1 MKKFF
6 DYLKTRPLAYVS
18 LIVLVIFYL
27 TMIFAEF
34 IAPYPA
40 TKTYENNTYHP
51 ANLQLTAK
59 GVKVREYRAI
69 NKSTWRYVRVKD
81 EECIHSFRFFAKG
94 AEYRLFGIIKSDRH
108 LFGTDS
114 EYPVYLLGADNLGRD
129 LFSRIVFGSRISL
142 TIGFVA
148 TAVTIL
154 LAILLGG
161 ISGYLGGVTDWSIM
175 RFSEFFMLM
184 PSLYFILF
192 LRSILNTKMD
202 SGTSYMIITLILALV
217 SWPGLARTMRGM
229 VHAIKREEFVVDAA
243 LEGVPA
249 ATIIFRHIIPQTA
262 SYMIVSVTLSIP
274 GFIMSET
281 ALSYLGLGINDP
293 SVSWGSLINRDI
305 STLSNLRN
313 FPWLLYPVLML
324 LLVTLAFNFLGD
336 ALRDFYDPYATVF
349 KKKRKEKE
357 NKRGRLLQPKIEEP
371 LKKQAARVV
380 LGSSIER
387 LRARFISRE
396 GRLPLTSAT
405 AASQSSTAPSSVTP
419 SSGSRAQH
427 SCFETHS
434 KQPSVVLPTSSSF
447 PTPQRPVSQE
457 IEERSLQYNLL
468 SVENLHVTFT
478 ILRGIK
484 PVQVYAVR
492 GVSFGL
498 NRGEILGLVG
508 ESGSGK
514 SVTTSAIPGLFS
526 GNAEASGHIYY
537 DGIDLMSL
545 GNEELRKYRGTKIAL
560 IFQEPGRSFDP
571 LQNIGSV
578 FWETFR
584 NAEPEI
590 SREQSDEKAA
600 QLLTEVGMP
609 DPKGRL
615 AAYPHQFSGGQLQ
628 RIGIALALAQNC
640 QLLIADEPTTALDV
654 TIQAQIVS
662 LLLRLKKERGLSIVF
677 ISHNINLVGQIS
689 DRIAVMYGGKVMES
703 GTAEQIM
710 KAPKHPYTRALVG
723 ALPEFGSHYTQKKMI
738 SIPGRVTDPA
748 APEPGCPFAPRC
760 EFATERCREENGE
773 CKKNGIGK

>member
-94 AEYRLFGIIKSDRH
+94 ADYRLFGIIKSDRH

-217 SWPGLARTMRGM
+217 SWPGLARTIRGM

-262 SYMIVSVTLSIP
+262 SYMIVNVTLSIP

-336 ALRDFYDPYATVF
+336 ALRDFYDPYATVL
-349 KKKRKEKE
+349 KKKRK
-357 NKRGRLLQPKIEEP
+357 GRMPQPKIEEP

-396 GRLPLTSAT
+396 GRMPLTSAT

-419 SSGSRAQH
+419 SSGD
-427 SCFETHS
+427 
-434 KQPSVVLPTSSSF
+434 
-447 PTPQRPVSQE
+447 TPQRPVSQE
-457 IEERSLQYNLL
+457 IEGRSLQYNLL

-662 LLLRLKKERGLSIVF
+662 LLLRLKKERGLSIIF

-760 EFATERCREENGE
+760 GFATERCRENGAVCPQVE
-773 CKKNGIGK
+773 QE

>member
-217 SWPGLARTMRGM
+217 SWPGLARTIRGM

-262 SYMIVSVTLSIP
+262 SYMIVNVTLSIP

-349 KKKRKEKE
+349 KKKRKVKE
-357 NKRGRLLQPKIEEP
+357 NKRGRMPQPKIEEP
-371 LKKQAARVV
+371 LKKQAVRVV
-380 LGSSIER
+380 SGSSIER
-387 LRARFISRE
+387 LRTRFISRE
-396 GRLPLTSAT
+396 GRMPLTSAAVVSASETT
-405 AASQSSTAPSSVTP
+405 ASSVTP

-447 PTPQRPVSQE
+447 PTPQRPVLQE
-457 IEERSLQYNLL
+457 IEGRSLQYNLL

-662 LLLRLKKERGLSIVF
+662 LLLRLKKERGLSIIF

-760 EFATERCREENGE
+760 EFATERCRENGAACPQVE
-773 CKKNGIGK
+773 QK

>member
-349 KKKRKEKE
+349 KKKRK
-357 NKRGRLLQPKIEEP
+357 GRMPQPKIEEP

-396 GRLPLTSAT
+396 GRMPLTSAT

-419 SSGSRAQH
+419 SSGD
-427 SCFETHS
+427 
-434 KQPSVVLPTSSSF
+434 
-447 PTPQRPVSQE
+447 TPQRPVSQE
-457 IEERSLQYNLL
+457 IEGRSLQYNLL

-662 LLLRLKKERGLSIVF
+662 LLLRLKKERGLSIIF

-760 EFATERCREENGE
+760 EFATERCRENGAACPQVE
-773 CKKNGIGK
+773 QE

>member
-217 SWPGLARTMRGM
+217 SWPGLARTIRGM

-349 KKKRKEKE
+349 KKKRK
-357 NKRGRLLQPKIEEP
+357 GRMPQPKIEEP

-405 AASQSSTAPSSVTP
+405 AASQSSTAESSVTP
-419 SSGSRAQH
+419 SSGD
-427 SCFETHS
+427 
-434 KQPSVVLPTSSSF
+434 
-447 PTPQRPVSQE
+447 TPQRPVLQE

-600 QLLTEVGMP
+600 LLLTEVGMP

-662 LLLRLKKERGLSIVF
+662 LLLRLKKERGLSIIF

-760 EFATERCREENGE
+760 EFATERCRENGAACPQVE
-773 CKKNGIGK
+773 QE

>member
-217 SWPGLARTMRGM
+217 SWPGLARTIRGM

-349 KKKRKEKE
+349 KKKRKVKE
-357 NKRGRLLQPKIEEP
+357 NKRGRM
-371 LKKQAARVV
+371 
-380 LGSSIER
+380 
-387 LRARFISRE
+387 
-396 GRLPLTSAT
+396 PLTSAT

-447 PTPQRPVSQE
+447 PTPQRPVLQE

-584 NAEPEI
+584 NAEPGI

-662 LLLRLKKERGLSIVF
+662 LLLRLKKERGLSIIF

-748 APEPGCPFAPRC
+748 APEPSCPFAPRC
-760 EFATERCREENGE
+760 EFATERCRENGVTCPQVE
-773 CKKNGIGK
+773 QE

>member
-94 AEYRLFGIIKSDRH
+94 ADYRLFGIIKSDRH

-217 SWPGLARTMRGM
+217 SWPGLARTIRGM
-229 VHAIKREEFVVDAA
+229 VHAIKREEFVLDAA

-262 SYMIVSVTLSIP
+262 SYMIVNVTLSIP

-349 KKKRKEKE
+349 KKKRKVKE
-357 NKRGRLLQPKIEEP
+357 NKRGRM
-371 LKKQAARVV
+371 
-380 LGSSIER
+380 
-387 LRARFISRE
+387 
-396 GRLPLTSAT
+396 PLTSAT
-405 AASQSSTAPSSVTP
+405 ADSQSSTAESSVTP
-419 SSGSRAQH
+419 SSGD
-427 SCFETHS
+427 
-434 KQPSVVLPTSSSF
+434 
-447 PTPQRPVSQE
+447 TPQRPVLQE

-545 GNEELRKYRGTKIAL
+545 ANEELRKYRGTKIAL

-662 LLLRLKKERGLSIVF
+662 LLLRLKKERGLSIIF

-738 SIPGRVTDPA
+738 SISGRVTDPA
-748 APEPGCPFAPRC
+748 APKPGCPFAPRC
-760 EFATERCREENGE
+760 EFATERCRENGAACPQVE
-773 CKKNGIGK
+773 QE

>member
-217 SWPGLARTMRGM
+217 SWPGLARTIRGM

-262 SYMIVSVTLSIP
+262 SYMIVNVTLSIP

-357 NKRGRLLQPKIEEP
+357 NKRGRL
-371 LKKQAARVV
+371 
-380 LGSSIER
+380 
-387 LRARFISRE
+387 
-396 GRLPLTSAT
+396 PLTSAT

-419 SSGSRAQH
+419 SSGD
-427 SCFETHS
+427 
-434 KQPSVVLPTSSSF
+434 
-447 PTPQRPVSQE
+447 TPQRPVSQE
-457 IEERSLQYNLL
+457 IEGRSLQYNLL

-662 LLLRLKKERGLSIVF
+662 LLLRLKKERGLSIIF

-760 EFATERCREENGE
+760 EFATERCRENGAACPQVE
-773 CKKNGIGK
+773 QK

>member
-217 SWPGLARTMRGM
+217 SWPGLARTIRGM

-262 SYMIVSVTLSIP
+262 SYMIVNVTLSIP

-349 KKKRKEKE
+349 KKKRK
-357 NKRGRLLQPKIEEP
+357 GRM
-371 LKKQAARVV
+371 
-380 LGSSIER
+380 
-387 LRARFISRE
+387 
-396 GRLPLTSAT
+396 PLTSAT

-419 SSGSRAQH
+419 SSGD
-427 SCFETHS
+427 
-434 KQPSVVLPTSSSF
+434 
-447 PTPQRPVSQE
+447 TPQRPVSQE
-457 IEERSLQYNLL
+457 IEGRSLQYNLL

-492 GVSFGL
+492 SVSFGL

-514 SVTTSAIPGLFS
+514 SVATSAIPGLFS

-662 LLLRLKKERGLSIVF
+662 LLLRLKKERGLSIIF

-710 KAPKHPYTRALVG
+710 KAPKHPYTKALVG

-760 EFATERCREENGE
+760 EFATERCRENGAACPQVE
-773 CKKNGIGK
+773 QK

>member
-217 SWPGLARTMRGM
+217 SWPGLARTIRGM

-262 SYMIVSVTLSIP
+262 SYMIVNVTLSIP

-349 KKKRKEKE
+349 KKKRKVKE
-357 NKRGRLLQPKIEEP
+357 NKRGRMPQPKIEEP
-371 LKKQAARVV
+371 LKKQAVRVV
-380 LGSSIER
+380 SGSSIER
-387 LRARFISRE
+387 LRTRFISRE
-396 GRLPLTSAT
+396 GRMPLTSAAVVSASETT
-405 AASQSSTAPSSVTP
+405 ASSVTP

-447 PTPQRPVSQE
+447 PTPQRPVLQE
-457 IEERSLQYNLL
+457 IEGRSL
-468 SVENLHVTFT
+468 
-478 ILRGIK
+478 
-484 PVQVYAVR
+484 
-492 GVSFGL
+492 
-498 NRGEILGLVG
+498 
-508 ESGSGK
+508 
-514 SVTTSAIPGLFS
+514 
-526 GNAEASGHIYY
+526 
-537 DGIDLMSL
+537 
-545 GNEELRKYRGTKIAL
+545 
-560 IFQEPGRSFDP
+560 
-571 LQNIGSV
+571 
-578 FWETFR
+578 
-584 NAEPEI
+584 
-590 SREQSDEKAA
+590 
-600 QLLTEVGMP
+600 
-609 DPKGRL
+609 
-615 AAYPHQFSGGQLQ
+615 
-628 RIGIALALAQNC
+628 
-640 QLLIADEPTTALDV
+640 
-654 TIQAQIVS
+654 
-662 LLLRLKKERGLSIVF
+662 
-677 ISHNINLVGQIS
+677 
-689 DRIAVMYGGKVMES
+689 
-703 GTAEQIM
+703 
-710 KAPKHPYTRALVG
+710 AP
-723 ALPEFGSHYTQKKMI
+723 
-738 SIPGRVTDPA
+738 
-748 APEPGCPFAPRC
+748 
-760 EFATERCREENGE
+760 
-773 CKKNGIGK
+773 

>member
-142 TIGFVA
+142 TIGFFA

-217 SWPGLARTMRGM
+217 SWPGLARTIRGM

-262 SYMIVSVTLSIP
+262 SYMIVNVTLSIP

-349 KKKRKEKE
+349 KKKRK
-357 NKRGRLLQPKIEEP
+357 GRM
-371 LKKQAARVV
+371 
-380 LGSSIER
+380 
-387 LRARFISRE
+387 
-396 GRLPLTSAT
+396 PLTSAT

-419 SSGSRAQH
+419 SSGD
-427 SCFETHS
+427 
-434 KQPSVVLPTSSSF
+434 
-447 PTPQRPVSQE
+447 TPQRPVLQE

-662 LLLRLKKERGLSIVF
+662 LLLRLKKERGLSIIF

-760 EFATERCREENGE
+760 EFATERCRENGAACPQVE
-773 CKKNGIGK
+773 QK

>member
-357 NKRGRLLQPKIEEP
+357 NKRGRM
-371 LKKQAARVV
+371 
-380 LGSSIER
+380 
-387 LRARFISRE
+387 
-396 GRLPLTSAT
+396 PLTSAT
-405 AASQSSTAPSSVTP
+405 ADSQSSTAESSVTP
-419 SSGSRAQH
+419 SSGD
-427 SCFETHS
+427 
-434 KQPSVVLPTSSSF
+434 
-447 PTPQRPVSQE
+447 TPQRPVLQE

-526 GNAEASGHIYY
+526 GNADASGHIYY

-662 LLLRLKKERGLSIVF
+662 LLLRLKKERGLSIIF

-760 EFATERCREENGE
+760 EFAAERCRENGAACPQVE
-773 CKKNGIGK
+773 QE

>member
-40 TKTYENNTYHP
+40 TTTYENNTYHP

-217 SWPGLARTMRGM
+217 SWPGLARTIRGM

-349 KKKRKEKE
+349 KKKRK
-357 NKRGRLLQPKIEEP
+357 GRLPQPKIEEP
-371 LKKQAARVV
+371 LKKQAVRVV
-380 LGSSIER
+380 LGSSIEW

-396 GRLPLTSAT
+396 GRMPLTSAT

-419 SSGSRAQH
+419 SSGD
-427 SCFETHS
+427 
-434 KQPSVVLPTSSSF
+434 
-447 PTPQRPVSQE
+447 TPQRPVSQK
-457 IEERSLQYNLL
+457 IEGRSLQYNLL

-662 LLLRLKKERGLSIVF
+662 LLLRLKKERGLSIIF

-760 EFATERCREENGE
+760 EFAAERCREENGE
-773 CKKNGIGK
+773 CKKME

>member
-217 SWPGLARTMRGM
+217 SWPGLARTIRGM

-262 SYMIVSVTLSIP
+262 SYMIVNVTLSIP

-349 KKKRKEKE
+349 KKKRKVKE
-357 NKRGRLLQPKIEEP
+357 NKKGRMPQPKIEEP
-371 LKKQAARVV
+371 LKKQAVRVV

-419 SSGSRAQH
+419 SSGD
-427 SCFETHS
+427 
-434 KQPSVVLPTSSSF
+434 
-447 PTPQRPVSQE
+447 TPQRPVSQE
-457 IEERSLQYNLL
+457 IKGRSLQYNLL

-662 LLLRLKKERGLSIVF
+662 LLLRLKKERGLSIIF

-703 GTAEQIM
+703 GTSEQIM

-760 EFATERCREENGE
+760 EFATERCRENGVTCPQVE
-773 CKKNGIGK
+773 QE

>member
-217 SWPGLARTMRGM
+217 SWPGLARTIRGM

-262 SYMIVSVTLSIP
+262 SYMIVNVTLSIP

-349 KKKRKEKE
+349 KKKRKVKE
-357 NKRGRLLQPKIEEP
+357 NKRGRM
-371 LKKQAARVV
+371 
-380 LGSSIER
+380 
-387 LRARFISRE
+387 
-396 GRLPLTSAT
+396 PLTSAT

-419 SSGSRAQH
+419 SSGD
-427 SCFETHS
+427 
-434 KQPSVVLPTSSSF
+434 
-447 PTPQRPVSQE
+447 TPQRPVSQE
-457 IEERSLQYNLL
+457 IEGRSLQYNLL

-526 GNAEASGHIYY
+526 GNADASGHIYY

-662 LLLRLKKERGLSIVF
+662 LLLRLKKERGLSIIF

-760 EFATERCREENGE
+760 EFATERCRENGAACPQVE
-773 CKKNGIGK
+773 QE

>member
-94 AEYRLFGIIKSDRH
+94 ADYRLFGIIKSDRH

-217 SWPGLARTMRGM
+217 SWPGLARTIRGM

-262 SYMIVSVTLSIP
+262 SYMIVNVTLSIP

-336 ALRDFYDPYATVF
+336 ALRDFYDPYATVL
-349 KKKRKEKE
+349 KKKRK
-357 NKRGRLLQPKIEEP
+357 GRMPQPKIEEP

-396 GRLPLTSAT
+396 GRMPLTSAT

-419 SSGSRAQH
+419 SSGD
-427 SCFETHS
+427 
-434 KQPSVVLPTSSSF
+434 
-447 PTPQRPVSQE
+447 TPQRPVSQE
-457 IEERSLQYNLL
+457 IEGRSLQYNLL

-662 LLLRLKKERGLSIVF
+662 LLLRLKKERGLSIIF

-760 EFATERCREENGE
+760 EFATERCRENGAACPQVE
-773 CKKNGIGK
+773 QE

>member
-217 SWPGLARTMRGM
+217 SWPGLARTIRGM

-262 SYMIVSVTLSIP
+262 SYMIVNVTLSIP

-293 SVSWGSLINRDI
+293 SVSWGSLINREI

-349 KKKRKEKE
+349 KKKR
-357 NKRGRLLQPKIEEP
+357 
-371 LKKQAARVV
+371 
-380 LGSSIER
+380 
-387 LRARFISRE
+387 E

-419 SSGSRAQH
+419 SSGD
-427 SCFETHS
+427 
-434 KQPSVVLPTSSSF
+434 
-447 PTPQRPVSQE
+447 TPQRPVSQE

-662 LLLRLKKERGLSIVF
+662 LLLRLKKERGLSIIF

-760 EFATERCREENGE
+760 EFATEKCWENGAVCPQVE
-773 CKKNGIGK
+773 QE

>member
-217 SWPGLARTMRGM
+217 SWPGLARTIRGM

-262 SYMIVSVTLSIP
+262 SYMIVNVTLSIP

-349 KKKRKEKE
+349 KKKRKVKE
-357 NKRGRLLQPKIEEP
+357 DKRGRMLQPKIEEP

-396 GRLPLTSAT
+396 GRMPLTSAT
-405 AASQSSTAPSSVTP
+405 AASQSSTAESSVTP

-457 IEERSLQYNLL
+457 IEGRSLQYNLL

-662 LLLRLKKERGLSIVF
+662 LLLRLKKERGLSIIF

-703 GTAEQIM
+703 GTSEQIM

-738 SIPGRVTDPA
+738 TIPGRVTDPA

-760 EFATERCREENGE
+760 EFAAERCRENGAACPQVE
-773 CKKNGIGK
+773 QE

>member
-81 EECIHSFRFFAKG
+81 EECIHSFRFYAKG

-357 NKRGRLLQPKIEEP
+357 NKRGRM
-371 LKKQAARVV
+371 
-380 LGSSIER
+380 
-387 LRARFISRE
+387 
-396 GRLPLTSAT
+396 PLTSAT
-405 AASQSSTAPSSVTP
+405 ADSQSSTAESSVTP
-419 SSGSRAQH
+419 SSGD
-427 SCFETHS
+427 
-434 KQPSVVLPTSSSF
+434 
-447 PTPQRPVSQE
+447 TPQRPVLQE

-584 NAEPEI
+584 NAEPGI

-662 LLLRLKKERGLSIVF
+662 LLLRLKKERGLSIIF

-760 EFATERCREENGE
+760 GFATERCRENGAVCPQVE
-773 CKKNGIGK
+773 QE

>member
-217 SWPGLARTMRGM
+217 SWSGLARTIRGM

-262 SYMIVSVTLSIP
+262 SYMIVNVTLSIP

-349 KKKRKEKE
+349 KKKRK
-357 NKRGRLLQPKIEEP
+357 
-371 LKKQAARVV
+371 
-380 LGSSIER
+380 
-387 LRARFISRE
+387 

-457 IEERSLQYNLL
+457 IEGRSLQYNLL

-662 LLLRLKKERGLSIVF
+662 LLLRLKKERGLSIIF

-760 EFATERCREENGE
+760 EFATERCRENGAACPQVE
-773 CKKNGIGK
+773 QK

>member
-94 AEYRLFGIIKSDRH
+94 ADYRLFGIIKSDRH

-148 TAVTIL
+148 TAVTII

-217 SWPGLARTMRGM
+217 SWPGLARTIRGM

-262 SYMIVSVTLSIP
+262 SYMIVNVTLSIP

-357 NKRGRLLQPKIEEP
+357 NKRGRM
-371 LKKQAARVV
+371 
-380 LGSSIER
+380 
-387 LRARFISRE
+387 
-396 GRLPLTSAT
+396 PLTSAT
-405 AASQSSTAPSSVTP
+405 ADSQSSTAPSSVTP
-419 SSGSRAQH
+419 SSGD
-427 SCFETHS
+427 
-434 KQPSVVLPTSSSF
+434 
-447 PTPQRPVSQE
+447 TPQRPVSQE
-457 IEERSLQYNLL
+457 IKGRSLQYNLL

-662 LLLRLKKERGLSIVF
+662 LLLRLKKERGLSIIF

-760 EFATERCREENGE
+760 EFATERCRENGVTCPQVE
-773 CKKNGIGK
+773 QE

>member
-217 SWPGLARTMRGM
+217 SWPGLARTIRGM

-262 SYMIVSVTLSIP
+262 SYMIVNVTLSIP

-349 KKKRKEKE
+349 KKKRK
-357 NKRGRLLQPKIEEP
+357 GRM
-371 LKKQAARVV
+371 
-380 LGSSIER
+380 
-387 LRARFISRE
+387 
-396 GRLPLTSAT
+396 PLTSAT

-419 SSGSRAQH
+419 SSGD
-427 SCFETHS
+427 
-434 KQPSVVLPTSSSF
+434 
-447 PTPQRPVSQE
+447 TPQRPVSQE

-584 NAEPEI
+584 NSEPEI

-662 LLLRLKKERGLSIVF
+662 LLLRLKKERGLSIIF

-703 GTAEQIM
+703 GTAKQIM

-760 EFATERCREENGE
+760 GFATERCRENGVTCPQVE
-773 CKKNGIGK
+773 QE

>member
-217 SWPGLARTMRGM
+217 SWPGLARTIRGM

-262 SYMIVSVTLSIP
+262 SYMIVNVTLSIP

-349 KKKRKEKE
+349 KKKRKVKE
-357 NKRGRLLQPKIEEP
+357 NKRGRLPQPKIEEP

-498 NRGEILGLVG
+498 NKGEILGLVG

-662 LLLRLKKERGLSIVF
+662 LLLRLKKERGLSIIF

-760 EFATERCREENGE
+760 EFATERCRENGAACPQVE
-773 CKKNGIGK
+773 QK

>member
-217 SWPGLARTMRGM
+217 SWPGLARTIRGM

-262 SYMIVSVTLSIP
+262 SYMIVNVTLSIP

-349 KKKRKEKE
+349 KKKRK
-357 NKRGRLLQPKIEEP
+357 GRM
-371 LKKQAARVV
+371 
-380 LGSSIER
+380 
-387 LRARFISRE
+387 
-396 GRLPLTSAT
+396 PLTSAT
-405 AASQSSTAPSSVTP
+405 AASQSSTAPSSATP
-419 SSGSRAQH
+419 SSGD
-427 SCFETHS
+427 
-434 KQPSVVLPTSSSF
+434 
-447 PTPQRPVSQE
+447 TPQRPVSQE

-662 LLLRLKKERGLSIVF
+662 LLLRLKKERGLSIIF

-760 EFATERCREENGE
+760 EFAAERCRENGAACPQVE
-773 CKKNGIGK
+773 QE

>member
-217 SWPGLARTMRGM
+217 SWPGLARTIRGM

-262 SYMIVSVTLSIP
+262 SYMIVNVTLSIP

-349 KKKRKEKE
+349 KKKRKVKE
-357 NKRGRLLQPKIEEP
+357 NKRGRLPQPKIEEP

-419 SSGSRAQH
+419 SSGD
-427 SCFETHS
+427 
-434 KQPSVVLPTSSSF
+434 
-447 PTPQRPVSQE
+447 TPQRPVSQE

-662 LLLRLKKERGLSIVF
+662 LLLRLKKERGLSIIF

-760 EFATERCREENGE
+760 EFATERCRENGVTCPQVE
-773 CKKNGIGK
+773 QE

>member
-81 EECIHSFRFFAKG
+81 EECIHSFRFFTKG

-161 ISGYLGGVTDWSIM
+161 ISGYIGGVTDWSIM

-217 SWPGLARTMRGM
+217 SWPGLARTIRGM

-357 NKRGRLLQPKIEEP
+357 NKRGRM
-371 LKKQAARVV
+371 
-380 LGSSIER
+380 
-387 LRARFISRE
+387 
-396 GRLPLTSAT
+396 PLTSAT
-405 AASQSSTAPSSVTP
+405 ADSQSSTAESSVTP
-419 SSGSRAQH
+419 SSGD
-427 SCFETHS
+427 
-434 KQPSVVLPTSSSF
+434 
-447 PTPQRPVSQE
+447 TPQRPVLQE

-662 LLLRLKKERGLSIVF
+662 LLLRLKKERGLSIIF

-703 GTAEQIM
+703 GTSEQIM

-760 EFATERCREENGE
+760 EFAAERCREKGAVCPQVEQE
-773 CKKNGIGK
+773 

>member
-217 SWPGLARTMRGM
+217 SWPGLARTIRGM

-262 SYMIVSVTLSIP
+262 SYMIVNVTLSIP

-349 KKKRKEKE
+349 KKKRK
-357 NKRGRLLQPKIEEP
+357 
-371 LKKQAARVV
+371 
-380 LGSSIER
+380 
-387 LRARFISRE
+387 

-419 SSGSRAQH
+419 SSGD
-427 SCFETHS
+427 
-434 KQPSVVLPTSSSF
+434 
-447 PTPQRPVSQE
+447 TPQRPVSQE
-457 IEERSLQYNLL
+457 IEGRSLQYNLL

-492 GVSFGL
+492 SVSFGL

-514 SVTTSAIPGLFS
+514 SVATSAIPGLFS

-662 LLLRLKKERGLSIVF
+662 LLLRLKKERGLSIIF

-710 KAPKHPYTRALVG
+710 KAPKHPYTKALVG

-760 EFATERCREENGE
+760 EFATEICRENGAACPQVE
-773 CKKNGIGK
+773 QK

>member
-94 AEYRLFGIIKSDRH
+94 ADYRLFGIIKSDRH

-161 ISGYLGGVTDWSIM
+161 ISGYIGGVTDWSIM

-262 SYMIVSVTLSIP
+262 SYMIVNVTLSIP

-349 KKKRKEKE
+349 KKKRKIKG
-357 NKRGRLLQPKIEEP
+357 NKR
-371 LKKQAARVV
+371 
-380 LGSSIER
+380 
-387 LRARFISRE
+387 

-405 AASQSSTAPSSVTP
+405 AASQCSTAPSSVTP
-419 SSGSRAQH
+419 SSGD
-427 SCFETHS
+427 
-434 KQPSVVLPTSSSF
+434 
-447 PTPQRPVSQE
+447 TPQRPVLQE

-662 LLLRLKKERGLSIVF
+662 LLLRLKKERGLSIIF

-760 EFATERCREENGE
+760 EFATERCRENGAACPQVE
-773 CKKNGIGK
+773 QK

>member
-262 SYMIVSVTLSIP
+262 SYMIVNVTLSIP

-349 KKKRKEKE
+349 KKKRK
-357 NKRGRLLQPKIEEP
+357 
-371 LKKQAARVV
+371 
-380 LGSSIER
+380 
-387 LRARFISRE
+387 

-419 SSGSRAQH
+419 SSGD
-427 SCFETHS
+427 
-434 KQPSVVLPTSSSF
+434 
-447 PTPQRPVSQE
+447 TPQRPVSQE
-457 IEERSLQYNLL
+457 IEGRSLQYNLL

-662 LLLRLKKERGLSIVF
+662 LLLRLKKERGLSIIF

-748 APEPGCPFAPRC
+748 APELGCPFAPRC
-760 EFATERCREENGE
+760 EFAAERCRENGAACPQVE
-773 CKKNGIGK
+773 QE

>member
-217 SWPGLARTMRGM
+217 SWPGLARTIRGM

-262 SYMIVSVTLSIP
+262 SYMIVNVTLSIP

-357 NKRGRLLQPKIEEP
+357 NKRGRM
-371 LKKQAARVV
+371 
-380 LGSSIER
+380 
-387 LRARFISRE
+387 
-396 GRLPLTSAT
+396 PLTSAT
-405 AASQSSTAPSSVTP
+405 ADSQSSTAESSVTP
-419 SSGSRAQH
+419 SSGD
-427 SCFETHS
+427 
-434 KQPSVVLPTSSSF
+434 
-447 PTPQRPVSQE
+447 TPQRPVLQE

-584 NAEPEI
+584 NAEPGI

-662 LLLRLKKERGLSIVF
+662 LLLRLKKERGLSIIF

-710 KAPKHPYTRALVG
+710 KVPKHPYTRALVG

-738 SIPGRVTDPA
+738 SIPGWVTDPA

-760 EFATERCREENGE
+760 GFAAERCRENGAVCPQVE
-773 CKKNGIGK
+773 QE

>member
-217 SWPGLARTMRGM
+217 SWPGLARTIRGM

-262 SYMIVSVTLSIP
+262 SYMIVNVTLSIP

-357 NKRGRLLQPKIEEP
+357 NKRGRL
-371 LKKQAARVV
+371 
-380 LGSSIER
+380 
-387 LRARFISRE
+387 
-396 GRLPLTSAT
+396 PLTSAT

-419 SSGSRAQH
+419 SSGD
-427 SCFETHS
+427 
-434 KQPSVVLPTSSSF
+434 
-447 PTPQRPVSQE
+447 TPQRPVSQE

-584 NAEPEI
+584 NAEPGI

-662 LLLRLKKERGLSIVF
+662 LLLRLKKERGLSIIF

-760 EFATERCREENGE
+760 EFATERCRENGAACPQVE
-773 CKKNGIGK
+773 QK

>member
-217 SWPGLARTMRGM
+217 SWPGLARTIRGM

-262 SYMIVSVTLSIP
+262 SYMIVNVTLSIP

-349 KKKRKEKE
+349 KKKRKVKE
-357 NKRGRLLQPKIEEP
+357 NKRGRLPQPKIEEP

-396 GRLPLTSAT
+396 GRMPLTSAT

-419 SSGSRAQH
+419 SSGD
-427 SCFETHS
+427 
-434 KQPSVVLPTSSSF
+434 
-447 PTPQRPVSQE
+447 TPQRPVSQE
-457 IEERSLQYNLL
+457 IKGRSLQYNLL

-662 LLLRLKKERGLSIVF
+662 LLLRLKKERGLSIIF

-760 EFATERCREENGE
+760 EFATEKCWENGAVCPQVE
-773 CKKNGIGK
+773 QE

>member
-217 SWPGLARTMRGM
+217 SWPGLARTIRGM

-262 SYMIVSVTLSIP
+262 SYMIVNVTLSIP

-349 KKKRKEKE
+349 KKKRK
-357 NKRGRLLQPKIEEP
+357 GRMPQPKIEEP

-396 GRLPLTSAT
+396 GRMPLTSAT

-419 SSGSRAQH
+419 SSGD
-427 SCFETHS
+427 
-434 KQPSVVLPTSSSF
+434 
-447 PTPQRPVSQE
+447 TPQRPVSQE
-457 IEERSLQYNLL
+457 IEGRSLQYNLL

-662 LLLRLKKERGLSIVF
+662 LLLRLKKERGLSIIF

-710 KAPKHPYTRALVG
+710 KAPKHPYTKALVG

-760 EFATERCREENGE
+760 GFATERCRENGAACPQVE
-773 CKKNGIGK
+773 QE

>member
-81 EECIHSFRFFAKG
+81 EEYIHSFRFFAKG

-217 SWPGLARTMRGM
+217 SWPGLARTIRGM

-262 SYMIVSVTLSIP
+262 SYMIVNVTLSIP

-357 NKRGRLLQPKIEEP
+357 NKRGRLPQPKIEEP
-371 LKKQAARVV
+371 LKKQAVRVV

-396 GRLPLTSAT
+396 GRMPLTSAT
-405 AASQSSTAPSSVTP
+405 AASQSSTAPSSATP
-419 SSGSRAQH
+419 SSGD
-427 SCFETHS
+427 
-434 KQPSVVLPTSSSF
+434 
-447 PTPQRPVSQE
+447 TPQRPVSQE
-457 IEERSLQYNLL
+457 IEGRSLQYNLL

-662 LLLRLKKERGLSIVF
+662 LLLRLKKERGLSIIF

-760 EFATERCREENGE
+760 GFATERCRENGAVCPQVE
-773 CKKNGIGK
+773 QE

>member
-161 ISGYLGGVTDWSIM
+161 ISGYLGGVTDWLIM

-262 SYMIVSVTLSIP
+262 SYMIVNVTLSIP

-349 KKKRKEKE
+349 KKKRKVKE
-357 NKRGRLLQPKIEEP
+357 NKRGRM
-371 LKKQAARVV
+371 
-380 LGSSIER
+380 
-387 LRARFISRE
+387 
-396 GRLPLTSAT
+396 PLTSAT
-405 AASQSSTAPSSVTP
+405 ADSQSSTAESSVTP
-419 SSGSRAQH
+419 SSGD
-427 SCFETHS
+427 
-434 KQPSVVLPTSSSF
+434 
-447 PTPQRPVSQE
+447 TPQRPVLQE

-584 NAEPEI
+584 NAEPGI

-662 LLLRLKKERGLSIVF
+662 LLLRLKKERGLSIIF

-760 EFATERCREENGE
+760 EFATERCRENGAVCPQVE
-773 CKKNGIGK
+773 QE

>member
-217 SWPGLARTMRGM
+217 SWPGLARTIRGM

-349 KKKRKEKE
+349 KKKR
-357 NKRGRLLQPKIEEP
+357 
-371 LKKQAARVV
+371 
-380 LGSSIER
+380 
-387 LRARFISRE
+387 E

-457 IEERSLQYNLL
+457 IEGRSLQYNLL

-514 SVTTSAIPGLFS
+514 SVATSAIPGLFS

-662 LLLRLKKERGLSIVF
+662 LLLRLKKERGLSIIF

-760 EFATERCREENGE
+760 EFATERCRENGAACPQVE
-773 CKKNGIGK
+773 QK

>member
-142 TIGFVA
+142 TIGFFA

-217 SWPGLARTMRGM
+217 SWPGLARTIRGM

-262 SYMIVSVTLSIP
+262 SYMIVNVTLSIP

-349 KKKRKEKE
+349 KKKRK
-357 NKRGRLLQPKIEEP
+357 GRM
-371 LKKQAARVV
+371 
-380 LGSSIER
+380 
-387 LRARFISRE
+387 
-396 GRLPLTSAT
+396 PLTSAT

-419 SSGSRAQH
+419 SSGD
-427 SCFETHS
+427 
-434 KQPSVVLPTSSSF
+434 
-447 PTPQRPVSQE
+447 TPQRPVLQE

-514 SVTTSAIPGLFS
+514 SVATSAIPGLFS

-662 LLLRLKKERGLSIVF
+662 LLLRLKKERGLSIIF

-760 EFATERCREENGE
+760 EFATEICRENGAACPQVE
-773 CKKNGIGK
+773 QK

>member
-357 NKRGRLLQPKIEEP
+357 NKRGRL
-371 LKKQAARVV
+371 
-380 LGSSIER
+380 
-387 LRARFISRE
+387 
-396 GRLPLTSAT
+396 PLTSAT

-419 SSGSRAQH
+419 SSGD
-427 SCFETHS
+427 
-434 KQPSVVLPTSSSF
+434 
-447 PTPQRPVSQE
+447 TPQRPVSQE

-584 NAEPEI
+584 NAEPGI

-662 LLLRLKKERGLSIVF
+662 LLLRLKKERGLSIIF

-760 EFATERCREENGE
+760 GFATERCRENGVTCPQVE
-773 CKKNGIGK
+773 QK

>member
-217 SWPGLARTMRGM
+217 SWPGLARTIRGM

-262 SYMIVSVTLSIP
+262 SYMIVNVTLSIP

-349 KKKRKEKE
+349 KKKRK
-357 NKRGRLLQPKIEEP
+357 GRMPQPKIEEP

-396 GRLPLTSAT
+396 GRMPLTSAT

-419 SSGSRAQH
+419 SSGD
-427 SCFETHS
+427 
-434 KQPSVVLPTSSSF
+434 
-447 PTPQRPVSQE
+447 TPQRPVLQE
-457 IEERSLQYNLL
+457 IEGRSLQYNLL

-628 RIGIALALAQNC
+628 RIGIALVLAQNC

-662 LLLRLKKERGLSIVF
+662 LLLRLKKERGLSIIF

-760 EFATERCREENGE
+760 EFAAERCRENGAACPQVE
-773 CKKNGIGK
+773 QE

>member
-217 SWPGLARTMRGM
+217 SWPGLARTIRGM

-262 SYMIVSVTLSIP
+262 SYMIVNVTLSIP

-349 KKKRKEKE
+349 KKKRK
-357 NKRGRLLQPKIEEP
+357 
-371 LKKQAARVV
+371 
-380 LGSSIER
+380 
-387 LRARFISRE
+387 

-419 SSGSRAQH
+419 SSGD
-427 SCFETHS
+427 
-434 KQPSVVLPTSSSF
+434 
-447 PTPQRPVSQE
+447 TPQRPVSQE
-457 IEERSLQYNLL
+457 IEGRSLQYNLL

-628 RIGIALALAQNC
+628 RIGIALVLAQNC

-662 LLLRLKKERGLSIVF
+662 LLLRLKKERGLSIIF

-703 GTAEQIM
+703 GTSEQIM

-738 SIPGRVTDPA
+738 TIPGRVTDPA

-760 EFATERCREENGE
+760 EFAAERCRENGAACPQVE
-773 CKKNGIGK
+773 QE